1 MLNLTKEQ
9 LKLKAEIVEDF
20 VAFAHGKGPHTR
32 EIIDVLMCSESTQV
46 RKSISMGAICKDL
59 SKKNF
64 ICLVFAIRDNSEVD
78 SIGRKLKGQGCKT
91 YEISSRK
98 NTPFQEFIDMMQEGF
113 VFYTHVD
120 ANRLR
125 SKALQNFYEAAKRL
139 SDSYYRAD
147 FLDDSQEYMINKDF
161 SALSNDELTALKTN
175 PKKMP
180 SRDVKLEMGM
190 ERTDIA
196 VVITTTVASQ
206 MYRKKS
212 FDKVYEL
219 IPPPDHAGF
228 SDISHYSSEKN
239 NDYYR
244 FNYLVNEEIP
254 QEEPIK
260 SLFDDGAF
268 SNFIINQIDRKKLQ
282 HILACV
288 GGNTRDL
295 FEVAVGTALDIAAI
309 GHPHGVL
316 VCSSQVY
323 DPEIR
328 ANTGDVLPSM
338 SPYWEVIITDD
349 GDIEIKNLNVHAQGE
364 TFQHAASY
372 MTKKYQ
378 KFITFDFEMIS
389 KMSKSPVD
397 LEGLNPATV
406 LYNTRFSKTPNG
418 QSVIQRSGRVC
429 GDYPDIN
436 KTRYIICPKDRWD
449 YLQIQLSDNRKLI
462 KFFKDTEGLPYN
474 EFDEQRTKYL
484 QLNGKNHTTARHQV
498 SHNIGDNSF
507 KDRYKSEDEF
517 KKEHPDTHLIT
528 RQITVDDFEPPG
540 EGSKNIKTI
549 LKKHILPSFIEWASD
564 PDISV
569 ERQCELLEF
578 RSLLEKAIEMTDI
591 NFNGESIRNI
601 TDDYYSRY
609 YLSDRRA
616 MSPSFDYK
624 SPEAWNRIMCSWV
637 DYGLVITIVHPD
649 YDYSKLMEHHTT
661 SYASH
666 DLDDSILYFCGDQ
679 STGVHRRDKK
689 KSLCEE
695 LAA

>member
-9 LKLKAEIVEDF
+9 TKLKQKIVEDF
-20 VAFAHGKGPHTR
+20 VALAHGKGPHTR
-32 EIIDVLMCSESTQV
+32 EIIDVLMCSEDTQV
-46 RKSISMGAICKDL
+46 RKSISVGAICKDL

-78 SIGRKLKGQGCKT
+78 SIGRKLRGQGCKT
-91 YEISSRK
+91 YEISSGK
-98 NTPFQEFIDMMQEGF
+98 NTTYHEFLKMMQEEF

-125 SKALQNFYEAAKRL
+125 SRSLNNFHEAAERL
-139 SDSYYRAD
+139 RDSYFRAN

-175 PKKMP
+175 PRKMP
-180 SRDVKLEMGM
+180 SRDIKLEMDL
-190 ERTDIA
+190 ERTDIS
-196 VVITTTVASQ
+196 VTVTTTVASQ
-206 MYRKKS
+206 LYRKKS
-212 FDKVYEL
+212 FDKVYKL

-228 SDISHYSSEKN
+228 SDIIHYSSEKN

-244 FNYLVNEEIP
+244 FFNPVREEMP

-268 SNFIINQIDRKKLQ
+268 SSFIINQVERKKLQ

-288 GGNTRDL
+288 GANTRDL
-295 FEVAVGTALDIAAI
+295 FEVAVGTALDIAAA

-328 ANTGDVLPSM
+328 ANTGDISSSM
-338 SPYWEVIITDD
+338 SPYWEVIVNDD

-364 TFQHAASY
+364 TFQHAASH
-372 MTKKYQ
+372 MTKKYK

-389 KMSKSPVD
+389 KMAKSPVD

-418 QSVIQRSGRVC
+418 QSVIQRAGRVC

-449 YLQIQLSDNRKLI
+449 YLQIQLSDNRKFI
-462 KFFKDTEGLPYN
+462 KFFEDTEGLPYN

-484 QLNGKNHTTARHQV
+484 QLNGKNHTASRHQV
-498 SHNIGDNSF
+498 SHIIGDNSF
-507 KDRYKSEDEF
+507 KERFKNEDEF
-517 KKEHPDTHLIT
+517 KKAHPDTHLIT
-528 RQITVDDFEPPG
+528 RQIIVDDYEPPE
-540 EGSKNIKTI
+540 EGSKNLKTI
-549 LKKHILPSFIEWASD
+549 IKKHILPSFIDWEAD
-564 PDISV
+564 PDISF
-569 ERQCELLEF
+569 ERKGELSDF
-578 RSLLEKAIEMTDI
+578 RYLLKKAIEMTDVT
-591 NFNGESIRNI
+591 FSGESVRNI
-601 TDDYYSRY
+601 TDDYHNRY

-616 MSPSFDYK
+616 MPPSAGYA
-624 SPEAWNRIMCSWV
+624 SPEAWNRIMCTWT
-637 DYGLVITIVHPD
+637 DHGLVITIVHPD
-649 YDYSKLMEHHTT
+649 YDYLKLIEHHTT

-666 DLDDSILYFCGDQ
+666 DLDGSILYFCKDQ
-679 STGVHRRDKK
+679 STGIKRRDDK
-689 KSLCEE
+689 KSPCGE